1 MPTDDKSP
9 ICIPFILT
17 QLSEYC
23 PPPTLP
29 NCPLFIGLNGPQGI
43 GKTTLVTALSRSLTA
58 HDIPHLVCSI
68 DDFYLTRNTQAALAV
83 SHPNNPLLSHRGE
96 PGTHDIPL
104 LLNVL
109 TALERGEPT
118 DIPRYDKAAFSG
130 LGDRAPKAEWTSVN
144 APGERK
150 VRVVLF
156 EGWCVGFRAL
166 PESDIVAR
174 HAVTSTRTL
183 HMHSLETLLEI
194 NEYLKTYDVVTEKFG
209 SFIHIAASDVM
220 FVYEWRLQQEKELRK
235 ERGIGMTDEQVVTFV
250 DGYFPAYE
258 LYLSSL
264 RQYTPHKSGTTGR
277 CLQILV
283 DRDRNVLEHYTV

>member
-109 TALERGEPT
+109 AALERGEPT

-150 VRVVLF
+150 VRVVLL
-156 EGWCVGFRAL
+156 EGC
-166 PESDIVAR
+166 
-174 HAVTSTRTL
+174 
-183 HMHSLETLLEI
+183 LETLLEI
-194 NEYLKTYDVVTEKFG
+194 NEYLKTYDAVTEKFG
-209 SFIHIAASDVM
+209 AFIHIAASDVM
-220 FVYEWRLQQEKELRK
+220 FVYEWRLQQERELRK

-264 RQYTPHKSGTTGR
+264 LRQYTPQPQKSGTTGHYLR
-277 CLQILV
+277 ILV
-283 DRDRNVLEHYTV
+283 DRDRSVLEHYTV